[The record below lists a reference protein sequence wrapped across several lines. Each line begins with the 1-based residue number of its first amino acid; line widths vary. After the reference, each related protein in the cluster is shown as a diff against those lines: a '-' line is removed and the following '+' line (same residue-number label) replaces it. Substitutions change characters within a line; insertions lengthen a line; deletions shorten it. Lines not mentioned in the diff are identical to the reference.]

1 MNFQIKFISIITFLE
16 GNWTGKIFVIFFKFL
31 PLNMS
36 SIFINSDCKIRML
49 TWNSWSDFN
58 MVYSFSLLL
67 KGFFKLLKSLASF
80 KCIVTNNMQYI
91 HMTKKNM
98 CSWDQADELKL
109 CGPKNV
115 LLRILKKTWIIITLN
130 VSFMK
135 FSCILIF
142 HFLQYYEAVKRKNAD
157 TKCKMI
163 ALFQKIYLKSIF
175 RSGREDAQYSLGK
188 ILTLYFVLQETGFEL
203 FLFCF

>member
-1 MNFQIKFISIITFLE
+1 MNWNTC
-16 GNWTGKIFVIFFKFL
+16 NFFKFV

-80 KCIVTNNMQYI
+80 KRIVTNNMQYI

-142 HFLQYYEAVKRKNAD
+142 SFLQYYEAVKRKNAD

-163 ALFQKIYLKSIF
+163 ALFQKIDLKSIF
-175 RSGREDAQYSLGK
+175 WSRREEVHYNLGK
-188 ILTLYFVLQETGFEL
+188 VSTSLTFSS
-203 FLFCF
+203 

>member
-1 MNFQIKFISIITFLE
+1 MI
-16 GNWTGKIFVIFFKFL
+16 
-31 PLNMS
+31 MS

-115 LLRILKKTWIIITLN
+115 LLRILKKNLN
-130 VSFMK
+130 YYYPECFIHEVFMHLNIQ
-135 FSCILIF
+135 FSPILRSS
-142 HFLQYYEAVKRKNAD
+142 QAK
-157 TKCKMI
+157 KCWHKM
-163 ALFQKIYLKSIF
+163 
-175 RSGREDAQYSLGK
+175 
-188 ILTLYFVLQETGFEL
+188 
-203 FLFCF
+203 